1 MRSVVVGGLAVL
13 VLAGCGGTPSST
25 VVALPQNPA
34 MGNPAASGQQ
44 VVRSISRDFC
54 GRTYSS
60 GGGGLGDHEEYGFR
74 TIDCS
79 GPSGGAITFGVFRD
93 RPARDLAAR
102 VFNQDKCQNNGQID
116 HATGAAIGP
125 LWIAFFTD
133 SSDMSRLKDAGGT
146 RMPCRWPPEG
156 WTPPH

>member
-1 MRSVVVGGLAVL
+1 MRSVVVGGLAML
-13 VLAGCGGTPSST
+13 VLAGCGGTSSST
-25 VVALPQNPA
+25 VALPQNPA
-34 MGNPAASGQQ
+34 MGNPSASPQQ
-44 VVRSISRDFC
+44 VAHSIGRDFC

-60 GGGGLGDHEEYGFR
+60 AGGGLSETGDEYGLR
-74 TIDCS
+74 TIDCK

-93 RPARDLAAR
+93 QRSRDFAAR
-102 VFNQDKCQNNGQID
+102 VFNQDKCQHNGQID

-133 SSDMSRLKDAGGT
+133 PSDMSRLKDAGGT
-146 RMPCRWPPEG
+146 RMPCRWPPKG